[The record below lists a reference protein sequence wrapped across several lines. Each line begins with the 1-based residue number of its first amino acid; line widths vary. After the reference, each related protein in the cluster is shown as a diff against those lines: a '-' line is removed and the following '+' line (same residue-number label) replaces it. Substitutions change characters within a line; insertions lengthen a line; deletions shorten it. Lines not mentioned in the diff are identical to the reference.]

1 MPSDI
6 MDKLFSNKKFLI
18 IDDDEFIREYIHC
31 ILEDEGGTIFEA
43 ENGTKGL
50 SQLSKQMVDLIITDL
65 IMPDKEGI
73 ETIREI
79 RHMHPQLKIIAM
91 SGAVNGS
98 QYLLITKALGAE
110 GILTKPFTREELIPL
125 ISKILSEDTAV

>member
-1 MPSDI
+1 
-6 MDKLFSNKKFLI
+6 MDKILGNKKILI

-31 ILEDEGGTIFEA
+31 ILEDEGCTIFEA

-79 RHMHPQLKIIAM
+79 KQMHPQLKIIAM
-91 SGAVNGS
+91 SGAVNGT
-98 QYLLITKALGAE
+98 QYLLITKALGAD
-110 GILTKPFTREELIPL
+110 GIITKPFTREELIPL
-125 ISKILSEDTAV
+125 ISKVFSEDSVG